1 MQKKSRGQSRLFYFA
16 DTMQSAFLLLLYSK
30 HPVKHKKK
38 KQMNQSMKHSN
49 TGTEQ
54 VAKPSTL
61 KELAAM
67 YNVSTKTIRTWL
79 LPHQI
84 SIGQKTGRYYTSLQ
98 VRIIFDKLGTP

>member
-1 MQKKSRGQSRLFYFA
+1 
-16 DTMQSAFLLLLYSK
+16 
-30 HPVKHKKK
+30 
-38 KQMNQSMKHSN
+38 MKHSN

-79 LPHQI
+79 LPPQT
-84 SIGQKTGRYYTSLQ
+84 SIGKKTGRYYTSLQ
-98 VRIIFDKLGTP
+98 VRIIFDKLGTPWPVTEKPTDTSYPRDDNPDEKQNNIVDPNQPIHL